1 MSVIFKRVFP
11 YQKDAL
17 SLPVADVDEA
27 SLYYVKFFGFV
38 IKERSD
44 APLKSMTL
52 ERDSIRIGLV
62 ENGVDSTQDGCFF
75 EVDSIEEMASEL
87 KESGLVFEPTYRI
100 DKYGETSYKVF
111 FVVAPDGLCFCFGE
125 RQN

>member
-17 SLPVADVDEA
+17 SLPVANVDES
-27 SLYYVKFFGFV
+27 SLYYVKFFGFI

-44 APLKSMTL
+44 VPLKSMTL
-52 ERDSIRIGLV
+52 ERDSIRIGLA
-62 ENGVDSTQDGCFF
+62 ENGGDSTQDGCFF